1 MVRRIGLV
9 AIVPLLASP
18 AAAQF
23 GIPNRKK
30 GGGSFEEMNEMA
42 KNQAAGGGGAA
53 AGGNP
58 MAGLDLDA
66 LKGMD
71 ADALSKMMEQ
81 AMSDPAL
88 KEQMDTMQAGMADAM
103 EQLSNMSPEELQK
116 QMMEGLA
123 QLTSGDIMDTVMGQK
138 DEVLETLA
146 AQGMVPKEKL
156 EEYRNNPELFEKEMK
171 GAFAQMQQVFQDP
184 EMLSGAVDM
193 MKNMQEAMTNPEK
206 AMKELAATMKGALDD
221 DVKIEEARLELI
233 KDPNNAGN
241 PMLAQLFADEEM
253 KEILYDSEKWR
264 AAVKEGQGML
274 LNDAVLGGAAGA
286 GARVGEL

>member
-1 MVRRIGLV
+1 VLKVNVSRWLFGVRYIFDSISP
-9 AIVPLLASP
+9 IVYR
-18 AAAQF
+18 F
-23 GIPNRKK
+23 
-30 GGGSFEEMNEMA
+30 
-42 KNQAAGGGGAA
+42 
-53 AGGNP
+53 
-58 MAGLDLDA
+58 
-66 LKGMD
+66 
-71 ADALSKMMEQ
+71 
-81 AMSDPAL
+81 
-88 KEQMDTMQAGMADAM
+88 THY
-103 EQLSNMSPEELQK
+103 
-116 QMMEGLA
+116 
-123 QLTSGDIMDTVMGQK
+123 LTQ
-138 DEVLETLA
+138 
-146 AQGMVPKEKL
+146 
-156 EEYRNNPELFEKEMK
+156 FEKEMK